1 MNQRFKEIADEL
13 KKSRKVYSDAD
24 LARILGIS
32 RSEMSNVIAERRP
45 VSKRIVNNL
54 LSAFPDINE
63 EWLRTGEG
71 NMLKDNDS
79 SSDYSP
85 AIAEDH
91 STAVSGYQNVVN
103 SDPIIVRLLDEISAQ
118 RRLTENAQEALLNA
132 QKQISDLIT
141 KLR

>member
-1 MNQRFKEIADEL
+1 MNQRLKDVIDEL
-13 KKSRKVYSDAD
+13 KNQRKVYSYAD
-24 LARILGIS
+24 CARIIGIEKAELS
-32 RSEMSNVIAERRP
+32 RMMSGKRP
-45 VSKRIVNNL
+45 VSQRCVDNML
-54 LSAFPDINE
+54 ASFPTINE
-63 EWLRTGEG
+63 EWLLTGEG
-71 NMLKDNDS
+71 NMLKDNAS

-132 QKQISDLIT
+132 QKQISELIT
-141 KLR
+141 KLK